1 MALTNTIL
9 AGDIGGT
16 KTLLGLFACN
26 NHRPEPLVITRYSTQ
41 DYEDAKKILRDF
53 ICKHAHG
60 TNINAATLGVA
71 GPVRNASCDL
81 TNIPWKIDSTTIS
94 DALNIDLPNVQLIND
109 VEAMAYAIPILG
121 SDEVTTLQEGNADPQ
136 GNTVLIAP
144 GTGLGAS
151 VTTKFNN
158 CLVSIAGELGHTDY
172 APRTPQEILFLKT
185 IIKQFGR
192 ASYEHVLSGRGL
204 SLLHIFTHKTKPCE
218 VINSTD
224 TPRADDI
231 TAAAIG
237 NKCSRCASALDMF
250 TSTLGSESG
259 NLALRS
265 LATGGVYIGG
275 GIAPKLLNRLKSNTF
290 LDAFRAKAPMEH
302 ILSDIPIHVVL
313 SENLALLGA
322 AVVSSQLISQVHN

>member
-26 NHRPEPLVITRYSTQ
+26 NHRPEPLVVTRYSTQ
-41 DYEDAKKILRDF
+41 DYEDSKNILRDF
-53 ICKHAHG
+53 ICKHVHG

-71 GPVRNASCDL
+71 GPVRNSSCNL
-81 TNIPWKIDSTTIS
+81 TNIPWKIDSTIIS
-94 DALNIDLPNVQLIND
+94 DVLNLDLPNVQLIND
-109 VEAMAYAIPILG
+109 VEAMAYAIPVLE

-151 VTTKFNN
+151 VLVKLNDQF
-158 CLVSIAGELGHTDY
+158 VSIAGELGHTDY
-172 APRTPQEILFLKT
+172 APRTPQEILFLET

-204 SLLHIFTHKTKPCE
+204 SLLHIFTHAAKPCE
-218 VINSTD
+218 LVNSAD
-224 TPRADDI
+224 APRADDI
-231 TAAAIG
+231 TAAAIN
-237 NKCSRCASALDMF
+237 NKCDRCASALDMF
-250 TSTLGSESG
+250 ASTLGSESG

-265 LATGGVYIGG
+265 LATAGVYIGG
-275 GIAPKLLNRLKSNTF
+275 GIAPKLLDRLKSDTF

-322 AVVSSQLISQVHN
+322 AVLSSQLISRGHN

>member
-26 NHRPEPLVITRYSTQ
+26 NHRPEPLVVKRYSTK
-41 DYEDAKKILRDF
+41 DYDDANKILRDF
-53 ICKHAHG
+53 IYNHAHG

-94 DALNIDLPNVQLIND
+94 DVLNIDLLKVQLIND
-109 VEAMAYAIPILG
+109 VEAMAYAIPVLG

-151 VTTKFNN
+151 VLIRINN
-158 CLVSIAGELGHTDY
+158 RFVSIAGELGHTDY

-185 IIKQFGR
+185 IIKRLIYF
-192 ASYEHVLSGRGL
+192 S
-204 SLLHIFTHKTKPCE
+204 
-218 VINSTD
+218 
-224 TPRADDI
+224 
-231 TAAAIG
+231 
-237 NKCSRCASALDMF
+237 
-250 TSTLGSESG
+250 
-259 NLALRS
+259 
-265 LATGGVYIGG
+265 VYFIVM
-275 GIAPKLLNRLKSNTF
+275 ICF
-290 LDAFRAKAPMEH
+290 
-302 ILSDIPIHVVL
+302 
-313 SENLALLGA
+313 
-322 AVVSSQLISQVHN
+322 

>member
-26 NHRPEPLVITRYSTQ
+26 NHRPEPLVITRYSTR
-41 DYEDAKKILRDF
+41 DYKDAQHILRDF
-53 ICKHAHG
+53 ICKHAHAK
-60 TNINAATLGVA
+60 NIHAATLGVA
-71 GPVRNASCDL
+71 GPIRNASCEL

-94 DALNIDLPNVQLIND
+94 GVLNIDLPNVRLIND
-109 VEAMAYAIPILG
+109 VEAMAYAIPVLN
-121 SDEVTTLQEGNADPQ
+121 SDEVTTLQEGNADLQ
-136 GNTVLIAP
+136 GNAVLIAP

-151 VTTKFNN
+151 VLLKLNNKF
-158 CLVSIAGELGHTDY
+158 VSIASELGHTDY
-172 APRTPQEILFLKT
+172 APRTAKEILFLQT

-204 SLLHIFTHKTKPCE
+204 SLLHMFTHDAKPCE
-218 VINSTD
+218 FVNSTE
-224 TPRADDI
+224 TPQADDI
-231 TAAAIG
+231 TAAAIN
-237 NKCSRCASALDMF
+237 NKCGRCACALDMF

-265 LATGGVYIGG
+265 LATAGVYIGG
-275 GIAPKLLNRLKSNTF
+275 GIAPKLLNRLRSHTF

-313 SENLALLGA
+313 SESLALIGA
-322 AVVSSQLISQVHN
+322 AVVSSQLISRNHN

>member
-41 DYEDAKKILRDF
+41 DYEDARTILRDF
-53 ICKHAHG
+53 ICKHAHD

-71 GPVRNASCDL
+71 GPVRNTSCDL
-81 TNIPWKIDSTTIS
+81 TNIPWRIDSTTIS
-94 DALNIDLPNVQLIND
+94 DVLNIDLPNIQLIND
-109 VEAMAYAIPILG
+109 VEAMAYAIPVLG

-136 GNTVLIAP
+136 GNAVLIAP

-151 VTTKFNN
+151 VLIKLNN
-158 CLVSIAGELGHTDY
+158 RFISIAGELGHTDY
-172 APRTPQEILFLKT
+172 APRTPKEILFLKT

-204 SLLHIFTHKTKPCE
+204 SLLHTFTHDAKPCE
-218 VINSTD
+218 LFNNTD
-224 TPRADDI
+224 APRADDI

-265 LATGGVYIGG
+265 LATAGVYIGG
-275 GIAPKLLNRLKSNTF
+275 GIAPKLLDRLRSNTF

-322 AVVSSQLISQVHN
+322 AVVSSQLISRVHN

>member
-26 NHRPEPLVITRYSTQ
+26 NHRPEPLVVKRYSTK

-53 ICKHAHG
+53 IYKHAHG
-60 TNINAATLGVA
+60 TNINAATIGVA

-81 TNIPWKIDSTTIS
+81 TNIPWTIDSTTIS
-94 DALNIDLPNVQLIND
+94 DVLNIDLPNVQLIND
-109 VEAMAYAIPILG
+109 VEAMAYAIPVLDPAEI
-121 SDEVTTLQEGNADPQ
+121 TTLQEGDADPQ

-151 VTTKFNN
+151 VLIKLNN
-158 CLVSIAGELGHTDY
+158 RFVSIAGELGHTDY
-172 APRTPQEILFLKT
+172 APRNSQEILFLKK

-192 ASYEHVLSGRGL
+192 GSYEHVLSGRGL
-204 SLLHIFTHKTKPCE
+204 SLLHSFTHDTKPCKL
-218 VINSTD
+218 VNGVD
-224 TPRADDI
+224 APRADDI
-231 TAAAIG
+231 TAAAMG
-237 NKCSRCASALDMF
+237 NQCSRCASALDMF

-265 LATGGVYIGG
+265 LATAGVYIGG
-275 GIAPKLLNRLKSNTF
+275 GIAPKLIDRLRSDTF
-290 LDAFRAKAPMEH
+290 LDAFRAKPPMEH
-302 ILSDIPIHVVL
+302 ILSDIPIYVVL
-313 SENLALLGA
+313 SENLGLLGA

>member
-41 DYEDAKKILRDF
+41 DYEDARTILRDF
-53 ICKHAHG
+53 ICKHAHD

-71 GPVRNASCDL
+71 GPVRNTSCDL
-81 TNIPWKIDSTTIS
+81 TNIPWRIDSTTIS
-94 DALNIDLPNVQLIND
+94 DVLNIDLPNIQLIND
-109 VEAMAYAIPILG
+109 VEAMAYAIPVLG

-136 GNTVLIAP
+136 GNAVLIAP

-204 SLLHIFTHKTKPCE
+204 SLLHIFTHKAKPCE

-231 TAAAIG
+231 TTAANG

-322 AVVSSQLISQVHN
+322 AVVSSQLISRDRN

>member
-41 DYEDAKKILRDF
+41 DYEDAKNILRDF

-81 TNIPWKIDSTTIS
+81 TNIPWEIDSTTIS

-109 VEAMAYAIPILG
+109 VEAMAYAIPILR
-121 SDEVTTLQEGNADPQ
+121 SDEVATLQEGNADPQ

-151 VTTKFNN
+151 VMTKLNN
-158 CLVSIAGELGHTDY
+158 RLVSIAGELGHTDY

-204 SLLHIFTHKTKPCE
+204 SLLHIFTHKAKPCE

-231 TAAAIG
+231 TTAAIG

-322 AVVSSQLISQVHN
+322 AVVSSQLISRDRN

>member
-41 DYEDAKKILRDF
+41 DYKDAKKILRDF

-81 TNIPWKIDSTTIS
+81 TNIPWEIDSTTIS
-94 DALNIDLPNVQLIND
+94 DVLNIDLPNVQLIND
-109 VEAMAYAIPILG
+109 VEAMAYAIPILR

-151 VTTKFNN
+151 VMTKINN
-158 CLVSIAGELGHTDY
+158 RLVSIAGELGHTDY
-172 APRTPQEILFLKT
+172 APRTPQEILFLQT

-218 VINSTD
+218 VIDSTD
-224 TPRADDI
+224 SLRADDI

-322 AVVSSQLISQVHN
+322 AVVSSQLISRDRN

>member
-41 DYEDAKKILRDF
+41 DYKDAKKILRDF

-60 TNINAATLGVA
+60 MNIDAATLGVA

-81 TNIPWKIDSTTIS
+81 TNIPWEIDSTTIS

-109 VEAMAYAIPILG
+109 VEAMAYAIPILR
-121 SDEVTTLQEGNADPQ
+121 SDEVATLQEGNADPQ

-151 VTTKFNN
+151 VMTKLNN
-158 CLVSIAGELGHTDY
+158 RLVSIAGELGHTDY
-172 APRTPQEILFLKT
+172 APRTPQEILFLQA

-204 SLLHIFTHKTKPCE
+204 SLLHIFTHKAKPCE

-231 TAAAIG
+231 TTAAIG

-322 AVVSSQLISQVHN
+322 AVVSSQLISRDRN

>member
-26 NHRPEPLVITRYSTQ
+26 NHRPEPLVVKRYSTK

-53 ICKHAHG
+53 MCKHANG
-60 TNINAATLGVA
+60 TNINSATVGVA

-94 DALNIDLPNVQLIND
+94 DVLNIDLPNVRLIND
-109 VEAMAYAIPILG
+109 VEAMAYAIPVLNPNEI
-121 SDEVTTLQEGNADPQ
+121 TTLQEGDADPQ

-151 VTTKFNN
+151 VLIKLNN
-158 CLVSIAGELGHTDY
+158 QFVSIAGELGHTDY
-172 APRTPQEILFLKT
+172 APRTSQEILFLKT

-192 ASYEHVLSGRGL
+192 GSYEHVLSGRGL
-204 SLLHIFTHKTKPCE
+204 SLLHVFTHDAKPCKL
-218 VINSTD
+218 INGVD
-224 TPRADDI
+224 APRADDI
-231 TAAAIG
+231 TAAAMG
-237 NKCSRCASALDMF
+237 NQCSRCASALDMF

-265 LATGGVYIGG
+265 LATAGVYIGG
-275 GIAPKLLNRLKSNTF
+275 GIAPKLLDRLRSNTF
-290 LDAFRAKAPMEH
+290 LHAFRAKAPMEH
-302 ILSDIPIHVVL
+302 ILSDIPIHILL

-322 AVVSSQLISQVHN
+322 AVVSSQLISRDHN